1 MAELGV
7 IANMSL
13 WVLEERRQKRSLEK
27 PLIIHQCFQCFISK
41 SIC

>member
-13 WVLEERRQKRSLEK
+13 SVLEERRQKRSLEK
-27 PLIIHQCFQCFISK
+27 ALIIHRSFQCFISK